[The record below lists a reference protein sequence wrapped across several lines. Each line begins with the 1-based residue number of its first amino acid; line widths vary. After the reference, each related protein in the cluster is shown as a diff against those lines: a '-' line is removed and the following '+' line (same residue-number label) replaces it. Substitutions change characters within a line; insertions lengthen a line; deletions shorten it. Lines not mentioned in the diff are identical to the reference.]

1 MRGAEKLIKTIQE
14 QQITQVPRW
23 RLRILAWLPG
33 LLFAGSLL
41 AGALACSVIL
51 FAVQQAEFNVL
62 RHLGHSAAELLL
74 GLLPL
79 AWLGALAV
87 FLLLSMY
94 SLRHTRRGYKVGW
107 LRMAGYNAA
116 LSLLLGTGFFM
127 SGGAEWLEQVF
138 DTRVSAYESIGD
150 RKIRMWSAPE
160 RGLLCG
166 TILRA
171 GDQSLELQDFSG
183 RPWLVHLD
191 SAFIAPAVALEPGER
206 IKLLG
211 KMKGG
216 TGFTAAEIRPW
227 GGQGM
232 QMHRRK

>member
-23 RLRILAWLPG
+23 RLRLFAWLPG

-51 FAVQQAEFNVL
+51 FAIQQTEFNVL

-79 AWLGALAV
+79 AWLAAMAG
-87 FLLLSMY
+87 FLLLSLY
-94 SLRHTRRGYKVGW
+94 GLRHTRRGYKVGW
-107 LRMAGYNAA
+107 LRMAGYSAA
-116 LSLLLGTGFFM
+116 LSILLGTAFFM
-127 SGGAEWLEQVF
+127 SGGAGWLERVF
-138 DTRVSAYESIGD
+138 DTRMGAYESIDD

-166 TILRA
+166 TIQWA
-171 GDQSLELQDFSG
+171 GEQSLQLQDFSG
-183 RPWLVHLD
+183 KSWLVRLD
-191 SAFIAPAVALEPGER
+191 SAFIAPAAALEPGER

-211 KMKGG
+211 TMDGPA
-216 TGFTAAEIRPW
+216 GFAAAEIRPW